1 MSDVTLTAVG
11 LGREVNGS
19 FQRVDIPA
27 GETLPSWVSAED
39 RKALKANGA
48 LGPKPKV
55 EAAVVDEKDAR
66 IAELESQLAAAEAA
80 AEAAKS
86 AEGSK
91 DK

>member
-1 MSDVTLTAVG
+1 MADVALTVIG

-19 FQRVDIPA
+19 FQRVDVQP
-27 GETLPSWVSAED
+27 GEALPSWVSAED
-39 RKALKANGA
+39 REALKANGA

-66 IAELESQLAAAEAA
+66 IAELEAQLAA

>member
-1 MSDVTLTAVG
+1 MSDVALTVIG

-19 FQRVDIPA
+19 FQRVDVQP
-27 GETLPSWVSAED
+27 GEALPSWVSAED
-39 RKALKANGA
+39 REALKANGA

-55 EAAVVDEKDAR
+55 EASVVDERDAR
-66 IAELESQLAAAEAA
+66 IAELEAQLVA

-86 AEGSK
+86 TEGSK